1 MSPEEHG
8 RMMELCQKIQTE
20 TDQQKFSELIYEL
33 SCLLERKRDELVQKG
48 SVQKPSVQKPSA
60 SGQS

>member
-1 MSPEEHG
+1 
-8 RMMELCQKIQTE
+8 MMELCQKIQTE

-60 SGQS
+60 PGQS